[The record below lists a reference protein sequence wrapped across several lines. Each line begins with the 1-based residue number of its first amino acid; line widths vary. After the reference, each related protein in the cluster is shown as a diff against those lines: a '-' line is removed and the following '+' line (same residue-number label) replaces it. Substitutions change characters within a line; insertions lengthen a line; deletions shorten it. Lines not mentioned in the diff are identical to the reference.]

1 MTSAQATIEAYWM
14 PGCSSCLRMK
24 EFLEKSGKPFTA
36 INVDEHP
43 EAREKLNAHNLLL
56 PATFIGDRGVNGVDL
71 GAVAELIGVPYEPP
85 VMMSPEQL
93 VERYNLVLDA
103 ARADIAEMT
112 PEMLEYHL
120 PERQRPMLHVAAQ
133 VSRVM
138 RAFLTAYEDD
148 AHDKGFYSMPDEIT
162 SKEDVLAEL
171 DMTRKMFNRWW
182 EDEGQDDPLD
192 RVTPTYWG
200 YPTLHEVLEREVW
213 HTTQHTRQLVYVI
226 ELFGATP
233 AAPLVRETYLDGLP
247 LPERIND

>member
-1 MTSAQATIEAYWM
+1 MSTAQMTIEAYWM

-43 EAREKLNAHNLLL
+43 EARVKLNAHHLLL
-56 PATFIGDRGVNGVDL
+56 PATFVGDHGVNGVDL

-85 VMMSPEQL
+85 V
-93 VERYNLVLDA
+93 
-103 ARADIAEMT
+103 
-112 PEMLEYHL
+112 
-120 PERQRPMLHVAAQ
+120 MLHVAAQ

-148 AHDKGFYSMPDEIT
+148 AHDKNFYSMPDDIT
-162 SKEDVLAEL
+162 NKDDVLASL
-171 DMTRKMFNRWW
+171 DATRKMFNRWW

-213 HTTQHTRQLVYVI
+213 HTTQHTRQLVWVI
-226 ELFGATP
+226 EQFGATP
-233 AAPLVRETYLDGLP
+233 VAPLIREKYLDGLP
-247 LPERIND
+247 LPERVND